1 VSRTRRLSR
10 YGWSTRS
17 LSIRYVKRKTFNPS
31 RCVFNAPILQLSDW
45 WPSSNLYYA
54 PDCACGERYV
64 YRPSSV
70 LTRVSTKPVQ
80 VEVRDV
86 VST

>member
-1 VSRTRRLSR
+1 MSRTRRLSR

-54 PDCACGERYV
+54 PDCACGEQAEFSFELNV
-64 YRPSSV
+64 NEASSQYRSI
-70 LTRVSTKPVQ
+70 
-80 VEVRDV
+80 
-86 VST
+86 